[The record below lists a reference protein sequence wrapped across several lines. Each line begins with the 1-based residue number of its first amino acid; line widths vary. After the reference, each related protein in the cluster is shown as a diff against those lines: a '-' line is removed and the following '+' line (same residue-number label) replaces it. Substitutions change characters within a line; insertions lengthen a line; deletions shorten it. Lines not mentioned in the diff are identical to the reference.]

1 MNSFN
6 PHVYLKRISIV
17 GVGGTGAQVARIVG
31 RILYDMKQ
39 RRQHVPQLLLVDPDL
54 IEAKN
59 VGRQLFSHA
68 QIGIPKAQAV
78 STMLNLALGLNS
90 QYMVKLIDAKDFD
103 RFGSELVISCV
114 DNHLARQ
121 EIHRIQ
127 GLHIDAG
134 NGLDF
139 GQVVVGN
146 VDDADLMQ
154 RHLDGRDG
162 SYRYLPKPALLL
174 PELLEPDDTP
184 QPELSCA
191 EHIQTAEQH
200 LLVND
205 VMANIVG
212 QYVYKILHR
221 QPVTNFMT
229 VVNTTHL
236 VMTSKPISRAEL
248 EVYLNP

>member
-1 MNSFN
+1 VKSCQK
-6 PHVYLKRISIV
+6 VYHTQN
-17 GVGGTGAQVARIVG
+17 GC
-31 RILYDMKQ
+31 
-39 RRQHVPQLLLVDPDL
+39 
-54 IEAKN
+54 
-59 VGRQLFSHA
+59 
-68 QIGIPKAQAV
+68 V
-78 STMLNLALGLNS
+78 STTLCSPRNTVVRIIYNKYKESLVEIL
-90 QYMVKLIDAKDFD
+90 KDLCKWK
-103 RFGSELVISCV
+103 GV

-139 GQVVVGN
+139 GQVVLGN

-174 PELLEPDDTP
+174 PELLKPDDTP

-191 EHIQTAEQH
+191 EYVETAEQH
-200 LLVND
+200 LLING

-221 QPVTNFMT
+221 QPVTSFLT
-229 VVNTTHL
+229 VVNTTQL

-248 EVYLNP
+248 EVYLNLSLPLKRLWCIFRAQRSL

>member
-103 RFGSELVISCV
+103 RFGSELVISLCGQPSGTPR
-114 DNHLARQ
+114 NSPHSRLA
-121 EIHRIQ
+121 H
-127 GLHIDAG
+127 
-134 NGLDF
+134 
-139 GQVVVGN
+139 
-146 VDDADLMQ
+146 
-154 RHLDGRDG
+154 
-162 SYRYLPKPALLL
+162 
-174 PELLEPDDTP
+174 
-184 QPELSCA
+184 
-191 EHIQTAEQH
+191 
-200 LLVND
+200 
-205 VMANIVG
+205 
-212 QYVYKILHR
+212 
-221 QPVTNFMT
+221 
-229 VVNTTHL
+229 
-236 VMTSKPISRAEL
+236 
-248 EVYLNP
+248 